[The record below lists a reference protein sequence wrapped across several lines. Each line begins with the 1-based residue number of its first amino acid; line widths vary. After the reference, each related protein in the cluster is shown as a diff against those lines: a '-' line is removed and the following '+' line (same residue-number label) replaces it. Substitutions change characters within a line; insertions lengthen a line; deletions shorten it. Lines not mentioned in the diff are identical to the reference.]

1 MERAWRH
8 QTHQAK
14 PLYRLLIA
22 LLVAGIA
29 VLLGFLVGQRY
40 ERTRWES
47 DLGSVPGWQGYRQL
61 ATLKGYSIVRA
72 DGPSMQPTLARWN
85 YVLVRSTQQIRRYE
99 ILDTGHEGM
108 HRVLGLPGETLWLVG
123 GRVRICTPRPLGA
136 SSCRMLTEP
145 YVRFRGPEANRG
157 PVAAGDGYVAVPDN
171 RTCCPYLIPVPSG
184 DAIGVVEGS
193 LISYGPLG
201 PAGQP
206 GPSRPA
212 LPALRYDR

>member
-1 MERAWRH
+1 MAAP
-8 QTHQAK
+8 THQAK

-40 ERTRWES
+40 EQARWES

-85 YVLVRSTQQIRRYE
+85 YVLVRRTQRIRRYE
-99 ILDTGHEGM
+99 ILDTGHHGM

-123 GRVRICTPRPLGA
+123 GRVRVCAPRPPGPQ
-136 SSCRMLTEP
+136 SCRMLTEP
-145 YVRFRGPEANRG
+145 YVRFRGQEANRG

-193 LISYGPLG
+193 LISNGPLG
-201 PAGQP
+201 PPGQSWP
-206 GPSRPA
+206 PRPA
-212 LPALRYDR
+212 LPALRYEH